1 MAQRISGKDLPKG
14 GNKIRVVG
22 GPPARLVDN
31 VFRANFSL
39 NRLIAP
45 TVLDLQKSEGR
56 KIARQAI
63 VDGQNGR
70 LDPKLLFNPSFR
82 GQAYTNNALDGYTKN
97 LELNT
102 RLETNRILNDNR
114 MDSKKA
120 KALLD
125 SYIQGQIEGMPR
137 ELQERMGPQ
146 YKLQS
151 DILANAGLSK
161 IRAGENTRR
170 LKQKQAVDQA
180 LDIERAK
187 NTPLIGAGLGSD
199 DFTVK
204 VQSVLAY
211 QQQKSQIE
219 GAYSSTLAD
228 GEVEIPVYSES
239 DKVTAIAEF
248 NQIVGRSMISEQFRN
263 VNDKAGYL
271 RDFRQGKLEES
282 FYLRDDEGN
291 QIADLRPDPK
301 TRAALDKGMQAAI
314 NSENAQ
320 IKKQQTA
327 VKTSIT
333 NYVNGIKNNI
343 PFTDDQEI
351 ELRQGASQFGT
362 PAQIERLD
370 SWINHRH
377 EIDDLRTKTP
387 AQIQNAVISLN
398 NEIQELKA
406 NGEIVSPGM
415 VERLDM
421 VAKLKKEK
429 EALLFSDPI
438 AAGIEYGDIDNTG
451 PLDSPEKMTTQAANA
466 RIVSEKYG
474 LPLKILTANNKKR
487 FKTALQNPELTADG
501 LGGLLGMFDGFGADK
516 FQALMELSPD
526 HPELAHIAALRDYG
540 PSNETDNALRG
551 YLLQKRDDIKIFIP
565 SQATRKAEANTLGDG
580 FRMHPKTGEA
590 VVKTARAIYT
600 AMAFDAGMRGEE
612 FKEELYKKALMQASG
627 GRDYGDGPLGG
638 LLEFDDHMVLVP
650 QNVSHDDF
658 EDNMDD
664 FTAADFE
671 AGGINGGPIV
681 SDIGTG
687 GTIFS
692 KQGDGRQALD
702 ESDAFLVSIGEG
714 LYHIATEDGN
724 GKINFLRG
732 RQDLNSNNPGVRNGF
747 YVLDYSKALE
757 SKQERERQKAAEF
770 KNEGQVVSETAEG
783 VKQFVQETGDK
794 LGSFGDQ
801 LYEKGKAALSDD
813 STVDQPLPEDSGSD
827 LPSAYQSAIE
837 KLKAIKIDIPSP
849 KIEIPDVSGLE
860 GDINKITDFSGK
872 SAAALGDLAAQ
883 GKEKVL
889 QGSAQVT
896 KTIIKEVEKT
906 KKALDEVVKEV
917 ENVDFKKA
925 AKKKGKSAVNNL
937 KELGDELGEDILG
950 ALSGITRGV
959 MEAGDAIKSGVET
972 VKEFAEKNIQEAKI
986 LSKLVTKKAR
996 KLSNEESVRVFAKTI
1011 APMIIRRGSAEGLPA
1026 PENVITALVSVESS
1040 FRANQVS
1047 PQGAKGPTQIMPA
1060 TAQEIADDSNLGYT
1074 KDEILNDPEKNIMAG
1089 MYYLFEK
1096 LLPRYR
1102 GPDRLRFAVAAYH
1115 GGLGNIDKA
1124 RAKVTHKNDFK
1135 AVYPKLGPK
1144 TQAYVDK
1151 VFKRMRVS

>member
-45 TVLDLQKSEGR
+45 TILDLQKSEGR

-102 RLETNRILNDNR
+102 RLEVNRIINDNR

-161 IRAGENTRR
+161 IRAGENKRR
-170 LKQKQAVDQA
+170 VEQKQAVDQA

-204 VQSVLAY
+204 GQSVLAY
-211 QQQKSQIE
+211 QQQLSQIE

-228 GEVEIPVYSES
+228 GEVEIPVHSES

-282 FYLRDDEGN
+282 FYLRDDEGG

-301 TRAALDKGMQAAI
+301 TRAALIKGMEAAI

-320 IKKQQTA
+320 LKRQQTA
-327 VKTSIT
+327 VKTSVT
-333 NYVNGIKNNI
+333 NYVNGIKNGI

-370 SWINHRH
+370 SWINFKH
-377 EIDDLRTKTP
+377 EFYDLRTKTP
-387 AQIQNAVISLN
+387 AQIQNAFISLK
-398 NEIQELKA
+398 NEKEELEA

-415 VERLDM
+415 VGRLDM

-429 EALLFSDPI
+429 EALLLSDLI
-438 AAGIEYGDIDNTG
+438 AGGIKYGDIDDVG
-451 PLDSPEKMTTQAANA
+451 PLDTPDKMTTQAANA

-565 SQATRKAEANTLGDG
+565 SQATRAAEANTLGDG

-600 AMAFDAGMRGEE
+600 AMAFDAGMRGEA
-612 FKEELYKKALMQASG
+612 FDGDMYKKALEQASG

-638 LLEFDDHMVLVP
+638 LYKFKDHMVLAP

-658 EDNMDD
+658 DENMDD

-770 KNEGQVVSETAEG
+770 KNEGQIIGETVEG
-783 VKQFVQETGDK
+783 VKQFVQEAGDK
-794 LGSFGDQ
+794 LGG

-813 STVDQPLPEDSGSD
+813 PTVDQPLPEDTGSE

-837 KLKAIKIDIPSP
+837 KLKAIKIETPDI
-849 KIEIPDVSGLE
+849 SGLE
-860 GDINKITDFSGK
+860 GEISKITDFSGK
-872 SAAALGDLAAQ
+872 SAEALGDLAKQ
-883 GKEKVL
+883 G
-889 QGSAQVT
+889 
-896 KTIIKEVEKT
+896 
-906 KKALDEVVKEV
+906 
-917 ENVDFKKA
+917 
-925 AKKKGKSAVNNL
+925 
-937 KELGDELGEDILG
+937 GEDILG
-950 ALSGITRGV
+950 ALSGITKGV
-959 MEAGDAIKSGVET
+959 IEAGDAIQSGVET

-996 KLSNEESVRVFAKTI
+996 KLSNEESVRLFAKTV
-1011 APMIIRRGSAEGLPA
+1011 APMVIRAESAEGLPA
-1026 PENVITALVSVESS
+1026 PENVMTALVSVESS

-1047 PQGAKGPTQIMPA
+1047 PKGAKGPTQIMPA

-1089 MYYLFEK
+1089 MYYLYET
-1096 LLPRYR
+1096 LLPRYS